1 MSQQAI
7 EVILARQLAD
17 YLALPVFLV
26 DPDGGL
32 IFYNEPAEKIL
43 GHRYENTGPMPAAE
57 WATIFKPTDEDGNE
71 LAPDQLPLIVA
82 LRDKRPAH
90 SGFWIRG
97 LDGVL
102 RPGGVAHGARAGNGC
117 EHGFE
122 PRAQQ
127 RRVFHQEHVH
137 RSLWSSA

>member
-26 DPDGGL
+26 DTDGSL

-43 GHRYENTGPMPAAE
+43 GHRYEDTGPMPATE
-57 WATIFKPTDEDGNE
+57 WSTIFKPTDEDGNE
-71 LAPDQLPLIVA
+71 LAPEQLPLIVA
-82 LRDKRPAH
+82 LQQKRPAH

-102 RPGGVAHGARAGNGC
+102 RRIEVSAFPLLGQSDRYLGAVALFWESPA
-117 EHGFE
+117 
-122 PRAQQ
+122 
-127 RRVFHQEHVH
+127 
-137 RSLWSSA
+137 